1 MTSLEVKSKG
11 RIQNAEVG
19 KFRICYD
26 ICHRL
31 AAHGNGRIALVGNSQ
46 DLRVRTKQF
55 ALRILRLYR
64 ALPAREEARILGRQ
78 VLRSGTSI
86 GANYRAA
93 CRARSRAE
101 FIAKLGIVL
110 EEADE
115 TVFWLELLLEGG
127 IVKSEKL
134 DDLLKEAQE
143 LTSIFVTSLCTAKGI
158 AS

>member
-1 MTSLEVKSKG
+1 LCDIRHRPLVDK
-11 RIQNAEVG
+11 NG
-19 KFRICYD
+19 KIKT
-26 ICHRL
+26 
-31 AAHGNGRIALVGNSQ
+31 VGNSH
-46 DLRVRTKQF
+46 DLKLRTKQF

-64 ALPAREEARILGRQ
+64 ALPAKEEARILGRQ
-78 VLRSGTSI
+78 VLRSGTSV

-101 FIAKLGIVL
+101 FIAKLGIAL

-127 IVKSEKL
+127 IVNHEKL
-134 DDLLKEAQE
+134 DALLKEAQE
-143 LTSIFVTSLCTAKGI
+143 LTSIFVTSVCTAKGI